1 MPSAEK
7 STARDDAL
15 TICSISVIASM
26 LSTML
31 HEGLGHAAIALLTGA
46 HSGTLSTVA
55 WSSEFDSRLVAAG
68 GTLVNLAAAFLL
80 WIALRAARNTSAR
93 VHFFLLIAMAFNLFT
108 GTGYFFFSGVTNFG
122 DWAQVIAG
130 MHPYWL
136 WRTMLIAVGVAAYY
150 CAMVIVGIS
159 LVHFLG
165 VSPGD
170 NARIRRLMI
179 LPYLSALVLEGV
191 AGCLNPIGLRLVF
204 ESALAA
210 TAGANAGM
218 LWIQYY
224 IPKRT
229 IPGPNH
235 QPDHQAIRRNYAWI
249 VVAGVLAIAFIF
261 ILGRGIHLA
270 A

>member
-1 MPSAEK
+1 MLSTEK
-7 STARDDAL
+7 STAVRDDAL
-15 TICSISVIASM
+15 TVCSISVLASM
-26 LSTML
+26 LGTML

-68 GTLVNLAAAFLL
+68 GTLVNLGAGFLF
-80 WIALRAARNTSAR
+80 WIALRAARNASPR
-93 VHFFLLIAMAFNLFT
+93 LRFFLLIAMAFNLFT

-136 WRTMLIAVGVAAYY
+136 WRTMLVVVGVAAYY
-150 CAMVIVGIS
+150 CAMVVVGSS
-159 LVHFLG
+159 LVHSLG

-170 NARIRRLMI
+170 GARIRRLMI
-179 LPYLSALVLEGV
+179 LPYVSALVLEGV
-191 AGCLNPIGLRLVF
+191 AGCLNPVGLRLVF

-218 LWIQYY
+218 LWIQHY
-224 IPKRT
+224 IPKGT

-235 QPDHQAIRRNYAWI
+235 QLIQRSYAWI
-249 VVAGVLAIAFIF
+249 VAAAVLAIGFIF
-261 ILGRGIHLA
+261 ILGRGIRLA